1 MYYSIVEKKSLS
13 KNKKSLLCCLFLV
26 YFVWYAISPLSLAF
40 TVKKMAG
47 DAAASYSGLRILLLE
62 IIYDKL
68 DEKNAADQGNSAARV
83 LISEARVILP
93 ENIYLRFLP
102 LRHLVLHED
111 SH

>member
-1 MYYSIVEKKSLS
+1 MLPVSGV
-13 KNKKSLLCCLFLV
+13 LCLV
-26 YFVWYAISPLSLAF
+26 CHISPVSGF
-40 TVKKMAG
+40 HCKKMAG

>member
-1 MYYSIVEKKSLS
+1 
-13 KNKKSLLCCLFLV
+13 
-26 YFVWYAISPLSLAF
+26 
-40 TVKKMAG
+40 MAG
-47 DAAASYSGLRILLLE
+47 DELADDAAASYSGLRILLLE

-83 LISEARVILP
+83 LIWKARVILP

-111 SH
+111 IPLICYSSAAVLSAPAYEQKTVCEFKALHSGPSPPLV